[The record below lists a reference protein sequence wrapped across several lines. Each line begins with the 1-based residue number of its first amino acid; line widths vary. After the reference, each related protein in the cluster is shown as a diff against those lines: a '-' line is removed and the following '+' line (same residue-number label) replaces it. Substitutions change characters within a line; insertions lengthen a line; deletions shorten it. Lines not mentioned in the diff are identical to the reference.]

1 MYFFTSECRGFFI
14 FILQRDFWDVQKQ
27 RMWSYN
33 CVTAG
38 GRQLV
43 VPMVWRD
50 TETKLLRFGS
60 LPPPTPR
67 HLDLQGTMRSLGVGT
82 KSSLWTGHDIYRE
95 ISRGLQR
102 LLLFL
107 LNQLSPSLTHL
118 VPLSNQSVIVGIDGQ
133 CTFDLIRWGVTS
145 PLPLKSQ

>member
-1 MYFFTSECRGFFI
+1 MYFFTSECRGFLFY
-14 FILQRDFWDVQKQ
+14 FLQHHFWDVQKQ
-27 RMWSYN
+27 DVIIQL

-60 LPPPTPR
+60 LPPPHLGTPPTPR

-82 KSSLWTGHDIYRE
+82 KSSL
-95 ISRGLQR
+95 
-102 LLLFL
+102 
-107 LNQLSPSLTHL
+107 
-118 VPLSNQSVIVGIDGQ
+118 
-133 CTFDLIRWGVTS
+133 
-145 PLPLKSQ
+145 

>member
-14 FILQRDFWDVQKQ
+14 FTLQCDFWDVQKQ
-27 RMWSYN
+27 DVIIQLCYSRRKTTCSSHGLEGHRDK
-33 CVTAG
+33 VTAI
-38 GRQLV
+38 
-43 VPMVWRD
+43 WKS
-50 TETKLLRFGS
+50 T
-60 LPPPTPR
+60 PPTPR